1 MIAFYGI
8 WPTEQVISVA
18 IVQYILKT
26 SWEILATPLT
36 YAVVNYLKRKENEDY
51 FDRDTDFTPFK
62 TSL

>member
-1 MIAFYGI
+1 VIAFYGI

-36 YAVVNYLKRKENEDY
+36 YSVVNYLKRKENEDC
-51 FDRDTDFTPFK
+51 FDRDTNFTPFK
-62 TSL
+62 TSV

>member
-1 MIAFYGI
+1 VIAFYGI

-51 FDRDTDFTPFK
+51 FDRDTNFTLFK
-62 TSL
+62 ASV